1 MTRKFV
7 YTALFN
13 SCWKAMGLGDGELR
27 TVEDALLKNP
37 KLGDVIEGTG
47 GARKIRFQL
56 EGRGKRG
63 GGRIIYLDVYTKEA
77 IHMLFAY
84 PKNVQSDL
92 TPEQK
97 KTVKQLVEQIHKEG

>member
-13 SCWKAMGLGDGELR
+13 SCWKAMGLGDRDLR
-27 TVEDALLKNP
+27 IVEDALLRNP

-56 EGRGKRG
+56 AGHGKRG
-63 GGRIIYLDVYTKEA
+63 GGRIIYLDVYTKEST
-77 IHMLFAY
+77 HMLFAY
-84 PKNVQSDL
+84 PKGVQSDL

-97 KTVKQLVEQIHKEG
+97 KAVRQLVEQIHRE

>member
-1 MTRKFV
+1 
-7 YTALFN
+7 
-13 SCWKAMGLGDGELR
+13 MGLGDGELR
-27 TVEDALLKNP
+27 TIESALLKDP
-37 KLGDVIEGTG
+37 RLGDVIEGTG

-63 GGRIIYLDVYTKEA
+63 GGRIVYLDVYTKES

-84 PKNVQSDL
+84 PKSVQSDL

-97 KTVKQLVEQIHKEG
+97 KVIRQMIEQIHKE

>member
-13 SCWKAMGLGDGELR
+13 SCWKAMGLGDSELR
-27 TVEDALLKNP
+27 AVENALLKDP
-37 KLGDVIEGTG
+37 QLGAVIEGTG

-63 GGRIIYLDVYTKEA
+63 GGRVIYLDVYAKES
-77 IHMLFAY
+77 IHMLFVY

-92 TPEQK
+92 TSEQRK
-97 KTVKQLVEQIHKEG
+97 LIRQMIEQIHKG